1 MTAIV
6 SIGSGTILAGRK
18 SVWVNDSALTS
29 GSVVS
34 LSLADNMAQSAGIG
48 GLKYIDF
55 TAGTPVGGQPAFK
68 VVLNGPVDIRT
79 DFNYTIIQ

>member
-6 SIGSGTILAGRK
+6 SIGSGTVLAGRK
-18 SVWVNDSALTS
+18 TMYVNDSYLTS
-29 GSVVS
+29 GSVVT
-34 LSLADNMAQSAGIG
+34 LSLADDMTQSAGNG

-55 TAGTPVGGQPAFK
+55 TVGSPANGNSFK
-68 VVLNGPVDIRT
+68 VVLNGPVDVNT